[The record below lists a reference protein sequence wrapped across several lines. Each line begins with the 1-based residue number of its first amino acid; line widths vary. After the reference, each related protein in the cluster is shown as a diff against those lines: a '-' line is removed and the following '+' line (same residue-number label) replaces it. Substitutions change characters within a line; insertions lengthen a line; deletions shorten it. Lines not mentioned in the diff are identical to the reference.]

1 MATSKPMFS
10 KPITPLAELAFEES
24 ILRATNTGLIL
35 LAAEHYGCHL
45 IGLGQKDSRFPS
57 STNHKHLYPSF
68 IYADGFVDGWEL
80 SWLIAHRSKQGNKYG
95 YNGCAP
101 INHFDFHKGIYVF
114 DGIDWHKSPPL

>member
-1 MATSKPMFS
+1 MAISQTIFS
-10 KPITPLAELAFEES
+10 KPITRLADSAFEES

-35 LAAEHYGCHL
+35 SAAEHYGCHL
-45 IGLGQKDSRFPS
+45 IGLGNRDQRFTS
-57 STNHKHLYPSF
+57 SSVHKHLYLSF

-95 YNGCAP
+95 FTGCAP
-101 INHFDFHKGIYVF
+101 INHFDFHRGIYVF